1 MEFLNAHFIAK
12 SKNTISMN
20 KRRITY
26 SLVCVAFLLSI
37 AATCKVS
44 FNGAQ
49 IPVDVKTLTINYFP
63 NQATLVSPSLSQT
76 FTESLKDKFLR
87 ESSLTLTEQGGDW
100 ELSGA
105 IVKYESTP
113 IAPTGQETT
122 ALNRLSI
129 TVKVDFTSRKSE
141 DADWSQNFMR
151 YEDYESAKTLSQVE
165 GDLLPKLSEQ
175 LADDIYQKLTQNW

>member
-1 MEFLNAHFIAK
+1 
-12 SKNTISMN
+12 MN
-20 KRRITY
+20 KRLLFVGTGIFA
-26 SLVCVAFLLSI
+26 LFLCV

-76 FTESLKDKFLR
+76 FTEALKDKFLR
-87 ESSLTLTEQGGDW
+87 ESALTLTDQGGDW

-129 TVKVDFTSRKSE
+129 TIKADFISRKSE
-141 DADWSQNFMR
+141 DADWSQTFMR
-151 YEDYESAKTLSQVE
+151 YEDYESSKTLSQVE

-175 LADDIYQKLTQNW
+175 IADDIYQKLTQNW